1 MSNQDFP
8 LTGTAPHLSTEE
20 PSVGELFGRL
30 TEQVSRLVRAELDL
44 AKAEMVKKVKGLGIG
59 AGLLVAAAILVF
71 YALGTLI
78 DAAVLGLS
86 TVFAPWLAAL
96 VIGFV
101 ILAIVAILALV
112 GLRLIKAATPL
123 KPEDTLKNVKDNVD
137 AIKNGVR
144 S

>member
-8 LTGTAPHLSTEE
+8 HTGTAPDLSTNE

-44 AKAEMVKKVKGLGIG
+44 AKAEMIKKVKGLGIG
-59 AGLLVAAAILVF
+59 AGLLVAAGVLAL

-78 DAAVLGLS
+78 HAAVLGLS

-101 ILAIVAILALV
+101 ILAIVAVLALV

-123 KPEDTLKNVKDNVD
+123 KPQDTLKNVKDNVD
-137 AIKNGVR
+137 AIKNGVH